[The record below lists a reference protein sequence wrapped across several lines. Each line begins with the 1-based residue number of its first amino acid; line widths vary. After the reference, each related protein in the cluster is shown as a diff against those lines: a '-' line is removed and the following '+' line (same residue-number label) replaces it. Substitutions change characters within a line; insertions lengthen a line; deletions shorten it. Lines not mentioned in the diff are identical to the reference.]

1 MLGKMFKHEF
11 KATARHFLLMY
22 AVFAFV
28 TVCNKIVLEITAN
41 NDFWAMFQGL
51 FMGAYILTCAI
62 IFVMTTVL
70 IVMRFYKNM
79 TSDEGYLSFTLPV
92 TVHDHLI
99 SKSVVAFVWYVASF
113 IVFAFSILILT
124 WGHVEFEE
132 FAYEFGE
139 LFGTIFLSDTG
150 SFILL
155 CVLYALNIIISSF
168 YTIFLIYMAI
178 AMGQLVNKHRVLTS
192 IGAYFGINF
201 VIQNITSILFLALT
215 FFVSA
220 TGIFD
225 DAFYEL
231 MDSPDFFYIFM
242 NGTLGIGLVLN
253 LVLTA
258 VFYFVTNHILTK
270 KLNLE

>member
-1 MLGKMFKHEF
+1 MLGKLFKHEF

-28 TVCNKIVLEITAN
+28 TLCNKIFLEITVN

-51 FMGAYILTCAI
+51 FMGAYILTCFI
-62 IFVMTTVL
+62 IFVMTMVL

-99 SKSVVAFVWYVASF
+99 SKSVVAFVWYVASV
-113 IVFAFSILILT
+113 IVA
-124 WGHVEFEE
+124 FEE
-132 FAYEFGE
+132 FAEEFLE
-139 LFGTIFLSDTG
+139 LFGILFESNTSA
-150 SFILL
+150 FILF
-155 CVLYALNIIISSF
+155 CVLFALNTIIGSF
-168 YTIFLIYMAI
+168 YTIFLIYMSI

-201 VIQNITSILFLALT
+201 IIQNVISILFLSLSIFA
-215 FFVSA
+215 SA
-220 TGIFD
+220 SGIFD
-225 DAFYEL
+225 DTFYA
-231 MDSPDFFYIFM
+231 MVDSPDFFYIFM
-242 NGTLGIGLVLN
+242 NGTLGISFILN
-253 LVLTA
+253 VILSA
-258 VFYFVTNHILTK
+258 VFYFVTTHILTK

>member
-1 MLGKMFKHEF
+1 MLGKLFKHEF

-22 AVFAFV
+22 AVFAVV
-28 TVCNKIVLEITAN
+28 TLCNKIVLEITATN
-41 NDFWAMFQGL
+41 EFWAMFQGL

-99 SKSVVAFVWYVASF
+99 SKSVVAFVWYAASF
-113 IVFAFSILILT
+113 VVFAISVMFLT
-124 WGHVEFEE
+124 WGHIAFEE
-132 FAYEFGE
+132 FANEFIE
-139 LFGTIFLSDTG
+139 LFGVLFESNTSA
-150 SFILL
+150 FILF
-155 CVLYALNIIISSF
+155 CVLFALNIIIGSF
-168 YTIFLIYMAI
+168 YTIFLVYMSI

-201 VIQNITSILFLALT
+201 IIQNVTSILFLALSIFAST
-215 FFVSA
+215 S
-220 TGIFD
+220 GIFD
-225 DAFYEL
+225 DAFYA
-231 MDSPDFFYIFM
+231 MVDSPDFFYIFM
-242 NGTLGIGLVLN
+242 NGTLGIGFILN
-253 LVLTA
+253 VILTA